1 MLKKQALTFVVVL
14 GYCRK
19 KAKAGLKIW
28 NFQGMKKQTEQST
41 RKKEKEG

>member
-19 KAKAGLKIW
+19 KTNSRVEDMEFPRDEEADR
-28 NFQGMKKQTEQST
+28 TEY
-41 RKKEKEG
+41 